1 MEAAADPQPWSLPEA
16 PLGLSVLPSWV
27 EPHIYWGHCSEMMRH
42 GRTRHLVYQN
52 SAFLHP
58 KPQGA
63 PRRGGCCSGQGL
75 GSLNI
80 LCSRYG
86 RRCSVHAVRLQ
97 IETRVS
103 WVTRGPRHR
112 HSVHLLLSLG
122 KLMLVCAGWQFYG
135 RVSHSVVSDS
145 LQFHEL

>member
-86 RRCSVHAVRLQ
+86 RRCSVHAVQLQ

-103 WVTRGPRHR
+103 WVTRGQAMLCPHCAATDRNS
-112 HSVHLLLSLG
+112 SVLGHERAGDVLSTLCG
-122 KLMLVCAGWQFYG
+122 Y
-135 RVSHSVVSDS
+135 R
-145 LQFHEL
+145 